1 MPERLSRSAHS
12 RSGSCPPAITSG
24 GGLAAVALLALWR
37 YDFVAKKQF
46 GGITGDLAGWF
57 LQRAELW
64 MLAALAVSQW
74 GGVL

>member
-1 MPERLSRSAHS
+1 MCSIL
-12 RSGSCPPAITSG
+12 TSG
-24 GGLAAVALLALWR
+24 RAAEGVNDFRPVLAAAALLALWR